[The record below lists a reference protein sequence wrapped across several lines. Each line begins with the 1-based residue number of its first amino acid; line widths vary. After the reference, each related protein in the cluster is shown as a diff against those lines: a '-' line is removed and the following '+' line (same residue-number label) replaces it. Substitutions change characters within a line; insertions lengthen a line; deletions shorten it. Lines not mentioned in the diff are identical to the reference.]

1 MLALEIASKLELE
14 PKKYYILKPRNI
26 RKRDIKNNGKYIVI
40 NVIYD
45 NCPYVI
51 CLLYVY
57 KKKY

>member
-26 RKRDIKNNGKYIVI
+26 RKRDIKSNGKYIV

-45 NCPYVI
+45 NCPYM
-51 CLLYVY
+51 
-57 KKKY
+57 